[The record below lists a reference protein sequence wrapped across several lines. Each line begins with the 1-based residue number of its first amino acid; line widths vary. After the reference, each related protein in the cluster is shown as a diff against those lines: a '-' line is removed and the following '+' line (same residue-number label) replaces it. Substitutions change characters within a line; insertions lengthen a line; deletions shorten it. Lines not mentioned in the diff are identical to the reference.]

1 MNAEATKLLTGGA
14 AYAWFDR
21 PPARDTKATMERA
34 LLATFGAL
42 KDDISVTEHFPEPYL
57 VRFIYPHHCA
67 NAVACHDLYF
77 EGLKIQVRSWRLKNL
92 GCHVRWASGLTQLLM
107 SHLGAAALGRA
118 LLHRVHPG
126 LQGLH
131 RPPQTLLHHQTPSAR
146 HRHQLRAAARQCF
159 CWQGRT
165 WVAACLASC
174 SRLSR

>member
-1 MNAEATKLLTGGA
+1 MPPRKEMNAEATKLLTGA

-77 EGLKIQVRSWRLKNL
+77 EGLKIQVRSWRLEDNADQVNL
-92 GCHVRWASGLTQLLM
+92 
-107 SHLGAAALGRA
+107 RA
-118 LLHRVHPG
+118 
-126 LQGLH
+126 
-131 RPPQTLLHHQTPSAR
+131 PPCQVVCGECATLCLVR
-146 HRHQLRAAARQCF
+146 HRGSAGD
-159 CWQGRT
+159 WQG
-165 WVAACLASC
+165 VLP
-174 SRLSR
+174 RLH